1 MGGCRRTKVH
11 LRRDTIP
18 ASTGSLCRYLYG
30 DTSHPK
36 DKEVFFYA
44 EKELCAVPAP
54 VLDTYALTVCALL
67 TALSVVLARL
77 LTIIPSEVSRF
88 SLEAVPILLAGLL
101 FGPLPGAAVGFAAD
115 FIGCLFSPFGYNPI
129 FCLPSILYGL
139 WAGLVRRYVW
149 RRPTLWRAALAVFPA
164 AVCGSVLWQSM
175 ALALVY
181 GGAAKWPYFLTR
193 LAARSVQ
200 FAITGCIDAL
210 LVWLLM
216 RRNALSPVRRRIK
229 TKGGDSHDAG

>member
-1 MGGCRRTKVH
+1 MQK
-11 LRRDTIP
+11 
-18 ASTGSLCRYLYG
+18 
-30 DTSHPK
+30 
-36 DKEVFFYA
+36 
-44 EKELCAVPAP
+44 KELYVVPVP

-101 FGPLPGAAVGFAAD
+101 FGPLPGAEVGFAAD

-129 FCLPSILYGL
+129 FCLPPILYGL

-210 LVWLLM
+210 LVWLLI
-216 RRNALSPVRRRIK
+216 RRNALSPVLRRIK

>member
-129 FCLPSILYGL
+129 FCLPPILYGL

-216 RRNALSPVRRRIK
+216 RRNALSPVLRRIK
-229 TKGGDSHDAG
+229 TKGGDGHDAG

>member
-1 MGGCRRTKVH
+1 MQK
-11 LRRDTIP
+11 
-18 ASTGSLCRYLYG
+18 
-30 DTSHPK
+30 
-36 DKEVFFYA
+36 
-44 EKELCAVPAP
+44 KELYVVPVP

-129 FCLPSILYGL
+129 FCLPPILYGL

-164 AVCGSVLWQSM
+164 AIWQ
-175 ALALVY
+175 AGNGLRHHP
-181 GGAAKWPYFLTR
+181 GGCVPNAGGH
-193 LAARSVQ
+193 AARWHSRLLRLPVS
-200 FAITGCIDAL
+200 AGRCGAVTGKGIKK
-210 LVWLLM
+210 
-216 RRNALSPVRRRIK
+216 RRLRRLFFYACQPSTFSTRK
-229 TKGGDSHDAG
+229 A